1 MANEVIIV
9 GVDAAWG
16 KTRALDFGIDEALVR
31 QMPLRAVHVVESRHS
46 NEDAYGPVKFDGVSV
61 VPVRI
66 DEAAARVVE
75 EVRAQLA
82 KIETKL
88 DLDVDQR
95 VGKPED
101 VLVDLSASATMLV
114 LGRRGRGVFADLL
127 IGSTSEAVANR
138 GRGPVV
144 VVPTGWDRPAHS
156 NDPVLV
162 GVDWLEPDPDQPA
175 IEFAADHAAS
185 HGVPLTFVLVWDFP
199 WVVASDQPV
208 SAQDIEQWHDMTDAR
223 GTELVE
229 HWRTKRTGIQ
239 ITHHLYQGHAV
250 EGLLAVAENLNAQ
263 LLAVGGRR
271 RSRAAERLLGSTAR
285 GILQHTTHPIAIVHE
300 RPSD

>member
-1 MANEVIIV
+1 MADEMIVV
-9 GVDAAWG
+9 GVDAAWS
-16 KTRALDFGIDEALVR
+16 KTRALDWAIDEALVR
-31 QMPLRAVHVVESRHS
+31 QLPLRAVHVVESRHS
-46 NEDAYGPVKFDGVSV
+46 NEQAYAPIKADGVSIA
-61 VPVRI
+61 PVKI
-66 DEAAARVVE
+66 DEAAARVVD

-82 KIETKL
+82 ETETEL

-114 LGRRGRGVFADLL
+114 LGRRGHGVFAELL
-127 IGSTSEAVANR
+127 IGSTSEAVAHR

-144 VVPTGWDRPAHS
+144 VVPTGWTQPEHS
-156 NDPVLV
+156 SDPVLV

-175 IEFAADHAAS
+175 IEFAADHAAA

-199 WVVASDQPV
+199 WAVASDQPV
-208 SAQDIEQWHDMTDAR
+208 STQDIEQWHDMTDAR

-229 HWRTKRTGIQ
+229 HWRTKRPGLQ
-239 ITHHLYQGHAV
+239 ITHELHQGHAV
-250 EGLLAVAENLNAQ
+250 EGLLAAAENLNPQ

-271 RSRAAERLLGSTAR
+271 HSRAAERLLGSTAR
-285 GILQHTTHPIAIVHE
+285 GILHHTTHPIAVVHE

>member
-16 KTRALDFGIDEALVR
+16 KTRALDWGIDEALVR

-61 VPVRI
+61 APIRI

-75 EVRAQLA
+75 EVHAQLA
-82 KIETKL
+82 KTETTL

-175 IEFAADHAAS
+175 IEFAADYAAS

-239 ITHHLYQGHAV
+239 ITHDLYQGHAV
-250 EGLLAVAENLNAQ
+250 EGLLAVAENLNPQ

>member
-1 MANEVIIV
+1 MAGELIIV

-16 KTRALDFGIDEALVR
+16 KARALDWGIDEALVR
-31 QMPLRAVHVVESRHS
+31 QLPLRAVHVVESRHS
-46 NEDAYGPVKFDGVSV
+46 NEDAYGPFKADGVSIA
-61 VPVRI
+61 PVKI
-66 DEAAARVVE
+66 DEAAARVVD

-82 KIETKL
+82 RTDTEL

-101 VLVDLSASATMLV
+101 VLVDLTASATMLV
-114 LGRRGRGVFADLL
+114 LGRRGHGVFADLL

-144 VVPTGWDRPAHS
+144 VVPTGWAQPEHS
-156 NDPVLV
+156 HDPVLV

-175 IEFAADHAAS
+175 IEFAADHAAAR
-185 HGVPLTFVLVWDFP
+185 GVPLTLVLIWDFP
-199 WVVASDQPV
+199 WVVASDQPASTEDV
-208 SAQDIEQWHDMTDAR
+208 EQWHDMTDAR

-229 HWRTKRTGIQ
+229 HWRAKRPGLQ
-239 ITHHLYQGHAV
+239 ITHDLHQGHAV
-250 EGLLAVAENLNAQ
+250 EGLLAAVDNLNPQ

-285 GILQHTTHPIAIVHE
+285 GILHHTTHPVAVVHE
-300 RPSD
+300 RPAG